1 MYNKKEWQSNELI
14 TKEALNNIENGIATL
29 DKRKSNAYF
38 IDLEEWGIHNG
49 FLDERKYVL
58 GDDGNYLPKYTDEE
72 YKIAHNNKE
81 GLNAALQYAVDNGY
95 NTAVLPNGS
104 EIFICWEEA
113 NEKCNA
119 YWGYTKKHIM
129 LPSNLDFDMNNSAIK
144 VIFDSKN
151 VNPYDK
157 SKHNFDNPVYRL
169 NGYLISV
176 DACYNS
182 SIRNGTLIG
191 TRHERAY
198 IADSANETGTERGF
212 DFGTGIH
219 LAKGSSFVKIE
230 NMEIKDFMADG
241 IASMTD
247 NDPAKGKVIYNP
259 QFNYVGEVNDSGV
272 IDTSITTS
280 YTTDYLDISDWTCEE
295 GIMRTNIGYTRVP
308 DIFLESFMISFYDEN
323 KTYIYR
329 SRERYLQ
336 NVLIPKRAKYI
347 RISILREQSDKELGF
362 VKDFQF
368 TPKAGEFCT
377 ITLCRIHNNHR
388 GGIANILN
396 NTIIEKCKIYNN
408 GRGVYEDIP
417 QFPDTTRYA
426 INCEDCL
433 PLNLII
439 RDCYFYE
446 SFHGILFAGG
456 TVHCENNTFYKISGS
471 PLHIYNCENAW
482 FDKNT
487 IIQSGTLGGSTGS
500 SVYNRTYYITNN
512 KFINSSLEFPGEQS
526 IQMHVENNS
535 FVGKC
540 SFRNSTEPNGYIS
553 ARNILIEYSRID
565 NIYGATGYVCN
576 NTENVYIKLNGGN
589 VSSARNNIESNR
601 YTRNLTVKNIST
613 TEDSK
618 VNTAALYNTKLI
630 YLFDTQTGYFDTTR
644 DDGTNLRTFSSV
656 FDNVEF
662 DNSTLGFNGYNN
674 CDTRMVYSF
683 KDCAISID
691 DTYPVNN
698 NMYSF
703 FKPAWYSNDYYKEFD
718 MIFGNCT
725 FTMSGEINNH
735 YLFDGNEVKLTGNI
749 QFKNCKFVNASETKD
764 FKIVQTR
771 AKEGSTLRIDFNN
784 CEFEG
789 NVIPTHNHGQNA
801 SLQFFKNGSQIE
813 DNFTSL

>member
-49 FLDERKYVL
+49 FLDEREYVL

-72 YKIAHNNKE
+72 YEIAHNNKE

-95 NTAVLPNGS
+95 NTAVLPNSS
-104 EIFICWEEA
+104 EIFICWEEPK
-113 NEKCNA
+113 ETVSA
-119 YWGYTKKHIM
+119 YYAYTKKHII
-129 LPSNLDFDMNNSAIK
+129 LPSNLDFDMNNSTIK

-151 VNPYDK
+151 INPYDK
-157 SKHNFDNPVYRL
+157 SKHNFDNPIYKL
-169 NGYLISV
+169 NGHLISV

-182 SIRNGTLIG
+182 SIRNGILIG

-198 IADSANETGTERGF
+198 IADSTNETGTERGF
-212 DFGTGIH
+212 DFGTGIN
-219 LAKGSSFVKIE
+219 LAKGSSFIKIE

-247 NDPAKGKVIYNP
+247 HDPAKGKEIYNP
-259 QFNYVGEVNDSGV
+259 QFNHVGEINDSGI
-272 IDTSITTS
+272 IDASITTS
-280 YTTDYLDISDWTCEE
+280 YTTDYLDISDWTCDE

-323 KTYIYR
+323 KTFIYK

-336 NVLIPKRAKYI
+336 NVLIPTRAKYI
-347 RISILREQSDKELGF
+347 RISILREQSNKELGF
-362 VKDFQF
+362 RKDFQF
-368 TPKAGEFCT
+368 TPKTGEFCT

-388 GGIANILN
+388 GGIANIVN

-456 TVHCENNTFYKISGS
+456 SVHCENNIFNKISGS
-471 PLHIYNCENAW
+471 PLYIYNCENAW

-487 IIQSGTLGGSTGS
+487 VIQCGTIGKSTGS
-500 SVYNRTYYITNN
+500 SVYNRAYYITNN
-512 KFINSSLEFPGEQS
+512 KFINSSMEFPGDQS

-535 FVGKC
+535 FIGKC
-540 SFRNSTEPNGYIS
+540 NFNNYTDPTGYIS

-565 NIYGATGYVCN
+565 NVYGASGYVCN
-576 NTENVYIKLNGGN
+576 NTENVYIKINGGN
-589 VSSARNNIESNR
+589 LSTARNNIESNR
-601 YTRNLTVKNIST
+601 YTKNLTVKNIST

-618 VNTAALYNTKLI
+618 VNTKALYNTKVI
-630 YLFDTQTGYFDTTR
+630 YLLDIQTGYDDTTR
-644 DDGTNLRTFSSV
+644 DDGTKLRTFSSI

-674 CDTRMVYSF
+674 CDTLMAYSF
-683 KDCAISID
+683 KDCVITID

-698 NMYSF
+698 SMHSF
-703 FKPAWYSNDYYKEFD
+703 FRPAWYSNEYYKEFD
-718 MIFGNCT
+718 MIFENCT

-735 YLFDGNEVKLTGNI
+735 YLFNGNTVKMTGNI
-749 QFKNCKFVNASETKD
+749 QFKNCKFINASETKD
-764 FKIVQTR
+764 FKIVQIS
-771 AKEGSTLRIDFNN
+771 AMEGSTLRIDFND

-789 NVIPTHNHGQNA
+789 NVIPAQNHGQNA

-813 DNFTSL
+813 DNFTNL